1 MLFADYGFEGGY
13 GVLVKFLENFICIF
27 IFFVLLEGLL
37 YFKDYNE
44 LMIIDNYLRY
54 EIKNKELMSFSNER
68 YEVIINDNEYKP
80 INHAIIS
87 KSNRYKISIKTN
99 NGLINDDI
107 RLVVKDVLNNQYCYK
122 IEVFETLKNGRKTKN
137 ILSIEEE
144 KEED

>member
-68 YEVIINDNEYKP
+68 YEVIINDNEY
-80 INHAIIS
+80 S
-87 KSNRYKISIKTN
+87 
-99 NGLINDDI
+99 LILKRDS
-107 RLVVKDVLNNQYCYK
+107 LFEFEWCKK
-122 IEVFETLKNGRKTKN
+122 IEYNG
-137 ILSIEEE
+137 IVY
-144 KEED
+144 